1 MDWAAHLEY
10 LKAVLKEFD
19 PVAAPNEDL
28 LIRYFRDGLRPS
40 IRAQLDEWDRD
51 LDNWQEV
58 IERCINAKAKAGRQA
73 SLLTKESDSRCPRGH
88 RPLRSK
94 ESRDQKEENP

>member
-73 SLLTKESDSRCPRGH
+73 SLLTDSRCPRGH